1 MNKICVNCGPH
12 DASVTI
18 LKDDKIIAHIQEERH
33 TNITHDGSP
42 IVSLTKVKDY
52 IDKFDFVSFTHLF
65 SQYID
70 PLPYMRTLQ
79 FMGGLDEKVHEIVEH
94 GELLHNHHDYHAMC
108 GFAGSGFEDAVVVI
122 IDGAGSTFDYGKEN
136 QTTYNISLSKFDIIE
151 KYIVG
156 DGSVVD
162 DSRPSYVKPITNIGA
177 GYCYTAITECIGFG
191 ALECGK
197 TMGLAPYGED
207 DSRIPELL
215 SIDSGGNKSFT
226 LGQNPRWPWMGDIY
240 AIFNDSLLW
249 QDPGKWEGK
258 IKKVLGISD
267 EEIEK
272 DPKKYFKNIAYR
284 IQTDYEKYLITTCE
298 RALSLSKSKNLVL
311 SGGCALN
318 CVANYKLLKSLPDD
332 INLFIDPVSDDS
344 GVSIGGLLHEGGI
357 TPQKL
362 GIGFNQKYK
371 WKDLYLGGQLQ
382 YEYEL
387 LEGENETD
395 VVSKDVA
402 ELLIEGN
409 IVAIAQGRSE
419 IGPRALGNRSILF
432 DPRVKNGKD
441 IVNTVKKREF
451 FRPFAG
457 TVLLEHARDWFDMD
471 RLEESPFMSYAIDVL
486 PEKQDLIPS
495 IVHFGT
501 CRIQTVT
508 RQQNKHYYDLI
519 SDFYKQTD
527 VPILFNTSFN
537 LSGDTIAET
546 IDDALSTLRRSK
558 IEYLYLPEINKLV
571 YIPNK

>member
-1 MNKICVNCGPH
+1 MNKVCVNCGPH

-42 IVSLTKVKDY
+42 MVSLTKVKDY
-52 IDKFDFVSFTHLF
+52 IDKFDSISFTHLF
-65 SQYID
+65 SHYID

-79 FMGGLDEKVHEIVEH
+79 FMGGLDQRVNEIIDH
-94 GELLHNHHDYHAMC
+94 GEMLHNHHDYHAMC
-108 GFAGSGFEDAVVVI
+108 GFVGSGFEDAVVVV

-136 QTTYNISLSKFDIIE
+136 QTTYDISLSKFDIIE

-156 DGSVVD
+156 DGSIVD

-177 GYCYTAITECIGFG
+177 GYCYTAITQCIGFG

-215 SIDSGGNKSFT
+215 SIDSGGNKSFI
-226 LGQNPRWPWMGDIY
+226 LGQNQRWHWMGDIY
-240 AIFNDSLLW
+240 AVFNDSLLW
-249 QDPGKWEGK
+249 EDPDKWKGKA
-258 IKKVLGISD
+258 KKVLGIPD

-272 DPKKYFKNIAYR
+272 DHKKYFMNIAYR

-318 CVANYKLLKSLPDD
+318 CLANYKLLKVLPDD

-344 GVSIGGLLHEGGI
+344 GVSIGGVVLNE
-357 TPQKL
+357 T
-362 GIGFNQKYK
+362 NNTKYK

-387 LEGENETD
+387 LEGESETA
-395 VVSKDVA
+395 VVSKDIV

-432 DPRVKNGKD
+432 DPRVRDGKD
-441 IVNTVKKREF
+441 IVNTVKNREF

-508 RQQNKHYYDLI
+508 REQNKHYYDLI
-519 SDFYKQTD
+519 SEFYKETG

-537 LSGDTIAET
+537 LAGDTIAET
-546 IDDALSTLRRSK
+546 IDDCLGTLRSSR

>member
-18 LKDDKIIAHIQEERH
+18 LKDDKIIAHILEERH
-33 TNITHDGSP
+33 TNITHDGAP
-42 IVSLTKVKDY
+42 MLSLTKVKDY
-52 IDKFDFVSFTHLF
+52 IKKFDFVSFTHLF
-65 SQYID
+65 SHYID
-70 PLPYMRTLQ
+70 LLPYMRTLQ
-79 FMGGLDEKVHEIVEH
+79 YMGGLDEKVNNIIDD
-94 GELLHNHHDYHAMC
+94 GEMLHKHHDYHAMC
-108 GFAGSGFEDAVVVI
+108 GFVGSGFEDAVVVV

-136 QTTYNISLSKFDIIE
+136 QTTYDISLSKFNILE

-156 DGSVVD
+156 DGSIVD
-162 DSRPSYVKPITNIGA
+162 ASRPSYVKPITNIGA
-177 GYCYTAITECIGFG
+177 GYCYTAVTECIGFG

-207 DSRIPELL
+207 DSRISELL
-215 SIDSGGNKSFT
+215 SIDSGGNESFT
-226 LGQNPRWPWMGDIY
+226 LGQNPRWPWMGDVY

-249 QDPGKWEGK
+249 QDPDKWKGK

-267 EEIEK
+267 EEIEE

-344 GVSIGGLLHEGGI
+344 GVSIGGVVLNE
-357 TPQKL
+357 T
-362 GIGFNQKYK
+362 NNAKYK

-387 LEGENETD
+387 VEGESETD

-432 DPRVKNGKD
+432 DPRVRNGKD
-441 IVNTVKKREF
+441 IVNTVKNREF

-519 SDFYKQTD
+519 SNFYKQTD

-537 LSGDTIAET
+537 LSGNTIAET
-546 IDDALSTLRRSK
+546 IHDCLGTLRSSQ

>member
-1 MNKICVNCGPH
+1 VNKVCVNCGTH

-18 LKDDKIIAHIQEERH
+18 LKDDKIIAHILEERH
-33 TNITHDGSP
+33 TNITHDGAP
-42 IVSLTKVKDY
+42 MLSLIKVKDY
-52 IDKFDFVSFTHLF
+52 IDKFDSISFTHLF
-65 SQYID
+65 SHYID
-70 PLPYMRTLQ
+70 LLPYMRTLQ
-79 FMGGLDEKVHEIVEH
+79 YMGGLDEKVNNIIDD
-94 GELLHNHHDYHAMC
+94 GEMLHKHHDYHAMC
-108 GFAGSGFEDAVVVI
+108 GFVGSGFEDAVVVV

-136 QTTYNISLSKFDIIE
+136 QTTYDISLSKFDIIE

-156 DGSVVD
+156 DGSIVD
-162 DSRPSYVKPITNIGA
+162 ASRPSYVKPITNIGA
-177 GYCYTAITECIGFG
+177 GYCYTAVTECIGFR

-226 LGQNPRWPWMGDIY
+226 LGQNARWTWMGDVY

-249 QDPGKWEGK
+249 QDPDKWEGK

-267 EEIEK
+267 EEIEE

-344 GVSIGGLLHEGGI
+344 GVSIGGVVLNE
-357 TPQKL
+357 T
-362 GIGFNQKYK
+362 NNAKYK

-387 LEGENETD
+387 VEGESETD

-432 DPRVKNGKD
+432 DPRVRDGKD
-441 IVNTVKKREF
+441 IVNTVKNREF

-508 RQQNKHYYDLI
+508 REQNKHYYDLI
-519 SDFYKQTD
+519 SNFYKQTD

>member
-1 MNKICVNCGPH
+1 MNKVCVNCGTH

-18 LKDDKIIAHIQEERH
+18 LKDDKIIAHILEERH
-33 TNITHDGSP
+33 TNITHDGAP
-42 IVSLTKVKDY
+42 MLSLIKVKDY
-52 IDKFDFVSFTHLF
+52 IDKFDSISFTHLF
-65 SQYID
+65 SHYID
-70 PLPYMRTLQ
+70 LLPYMRTLQ
-79 FMGGLDEKVHEIVEH
+79 YMGGLDEKVNTIIDD
-94 GELLHNHHDYHAMC
+94 GEMLHKHHDYHAMC
-108 GFAGSGFEDAVVVI
+108 GFVGSGFEDAVVVV

-136 QTTYNISLSKFDIIE
+136 QTTYDISLSKFDIIE

-156 DGSVVD
+156 DGSIVD
-162 DSRPSYVKPITNIGA
+162 ASRPSYVKPITNIGA
-177 GYCYTAITECIGFG
+177 GYCYTAVTECIGFM

-215 SIDSGGNKSFT
+215 SIDFGGNKSFT
-226 LGQNPRWPWMGDIY
+226 LGQNPRWPWMGDVY
-240 AIFNDSLLW
+240 SIFNDSLLW
-249 QDPGKWEGK
+249 QDPDKWEGK
-258 IKKVLGISD
+258 IKKVLDIPD

-272 DPKKYFKNIAYR
+272 DPKKYFMNMAYR

-344 GVSIGGLLHEGGI
+344 GVSIGGVVLNETNI
-357 TPQKL
+357 T
-362 GIGFNQKYK
+362 KYK

-382 YEYEL
+382 YEYQL
-387 LEGENETD
+387 LEGESETD

-432 DPRVKNGKD
+432 DPRVKDGKD
-441 IVNTVKKREF
+441 IVNKTKNREW

-486 PEKQDLIPS
+486 PEKQELIPS
-495 IVHFGT
+495 IVHFGK

-508 RQQNKHYYDLI
+508 REQNKHYYDLI

>member
-1 MNKICVNCGPH
+1 MNKVCVNCGTH

-18 LKDDKIIAHIQEERH
+18 LKDDKIIAHILEERH
-33 TNITHDGSP
+33 TNITHDGAP
-42 IVSLTKVKDY
+42 MLSLIKVKDY
-52 IDKFDFVSFTHLF
+52 IDKFDSISFTHLF
-65 SQYID
+65 SHYID
-70 PLPYMRTLQ
+70 LLPYMRTLQ
-79 FMGGLDEKVHEIVEH
+79 YMGGLDEKVNNIIDD
-94 GELLHNHHDYHAMC
+94 GEMLHKHHDYHAMC
-108 GFAGSGFEDAVVVI
+108 GFVGSGFEDAVVVV

-136 QTTYNISLSKFDIIE
+136 QTTYDISLSKFDIIE

-156 DGSVVD
+156 DGSIVD
-162 DSRPSYVKPITNIGA
+162 ASRPSYVKPITNIGA
-177 GYCYTAITECIGFG
+177 GYCYTAVTECIGFR

-226 LGQNPRWPWMGDIY
+226 LGQNARWTWMGDVY

-249 QDPGKWEGK
+249 QDPDKWEGK

-267 EEIEK
+267 EEIEE

-344 GVSIGGLLHEGGI
+344 GVSIGGVVLNE
-357 TPQKL
+357 T
-362 GIGFNQKYK
+362 NNAKYK

-387 LEGENETD
+387 VEGESETD

-432 DPRVKNGKD
+432 DPRVRDGKD
-441 IVNTVKKREF
+441 IVNTVKNREF

-508 RQQNKHYYDLI
+508 REQNKHYYDLI
-519 SDFYKQTD
+519 SNFYKQTD